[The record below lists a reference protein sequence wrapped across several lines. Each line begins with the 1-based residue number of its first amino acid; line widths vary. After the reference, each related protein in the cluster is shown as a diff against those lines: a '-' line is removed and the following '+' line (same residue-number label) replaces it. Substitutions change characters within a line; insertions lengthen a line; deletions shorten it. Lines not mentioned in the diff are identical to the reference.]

1 MPEKVEPGD
10 DTCPDAT
17 DEQEA
22 PPQVLADHDLAE
34 KVDSA
39 EPRFDVARG
48 LQEVV
53 MLLEQHYEWSNVSF
67 SLDIEGDLRAAIGSA
82 GALQQAWLNL
92 LNNAF
97 HALCRKDP
105 PGGVIVIKAR
115 YYNRLRK
122 IIVEI
127 SDDGP
132 ASGEKTVPRPG
143 DVTGIASVAIRGEM
157 RLKRAEQIVDE
168 YGGAIDVAHSP
179 GRGTR
184 VRVILPTG
192 TTTSEGTMSEPK
204 RDEQR
209 DLLGAQLLVLE
220 GYAELPLAG
229 DEDDADGTKANG
241 IDDKSD

>member
-1 MPEKVEPGD
+1 MPEKAESERD
-10 DTCPDAT
+10 SRPDVT
-17 DEQEA
+17 GEQGV
-22 PPQVLADHDLAE
+22 PPQVLAGQDVAE

-39 EPRFDVARG
+39 AQQLDVARG
-48 LQEVV
+48 LQEIV
-53 MLLEQHYEWSNVSF
+53 MLLQQHYGWSHVSF
-67 SLDIEGDLRAAIGSA
+67 SLDIEGKLRAAIGDA
-82 GALQQAWLNL
+82 GALQQVWLNL

-97 HALCRKDP
+97 HALCRKDQ

-115 YYNRLRK
+115 QHNALGK

-143 DVTGIASVAIRGEM
+143 DVTGIASVAIRGEL

-179 GRGTR
+179 GKGTR
-184 VRVILPTG
+184 VRVILPAG
-192 TTTSEGTMSEPK
+192 TTTSEETMSEPK

-229 DEDDADGTKANG
+229 DEDDAAGTKDSG